1 MLEKV
6 QVLRIGLGLKH
17 NGIKLRDVQLW
28 RDEQTMNNGNQG
40 EKEITLKGEFISYID
55 LRKVPLWL
63 MLPATMKEKN
73 FCFTNSTTT
82 LAYFNSKLRYRH
94 RGIIIELADG
104 NGDDKF
110 IVMYKDQNNVR
121 WFCFN
126 IKLKE
131 NIDAQIREKYK
142 LNDDGDDKKKG
153 IDTAIRQSQESKL
166 NIRRNAD
173 SIKKKVHFNEVVTKL
188 ILGGLRL
195 RGVPNTNSGFHK
207 LYKMTFQAT
216 EFAHRDDHDTVPFE
230 ELQETVET
238 LLKLFTKS

>member
-126 IKLKE
+126 IKL
-131 NIDAQIREKYK
+131 A
-142 LNDDGDDKKKG
+142 
-153 IDTAIRQSQESKL
+153 
-166 NIRRNAD
+166 
-173 SIKKKVHFNEVVTKL
+173 
-188 ILGGLRL
+188 
-195 RGVPNTNSGFHK
+195 
-207 LYKMTFQAT
+207 
-216 EFAHRDDHDTVPFE
+216 
-230 ELQETVET
+230 
-238 LLKLFTKS
+238 